1 MKYRV
6 FPDCSSHLDFGEVC
20 DYKREVEKERRE
32 GAARKGGELRGGYTP
47 ATGGAVSRN
56 RDRAIRVG

>member
-1 MKYRV
+1 MKYKV
-6 FPDCSSHLDFGEVC
+6 CPNCGSHLDFGEVC
-20 DYKREVEKERRE
+20 DCKREVEKERRE